1 MNKLTEQLKRH
12 EGLRL
17 KPYKCTA
24 GKLTIGYGRNIE
36 DCGITEDEATVML
49 NSDIAKCERQVSQNI
64 KMRPDI
70 NDARYDVLVNMTFN
84 MGLTGLLRFKKML
97 KAVKQ
102 GHYSL
107 ASVEMLDSKWAK
119 QVPSRANELANQM
132 RTGEYL

>member
-1 MNKLTEQLKRH
+1 MGKLTEQLNRH

-36 DCGITEDEATVML
+36 DCGITEGEATAML
-49 NSDIAKCERQVSQNI
+49 RSDIAKCERQVVQNI

-70 NDARYDVLVNMTFN
+70 NNARYDVLVNMVFN
-84 MGLTGLLRFKKML
+84 MGITGVSRFKKML

-102 GHYSL
+102 GRYSL
-107 ASVEMLDSKWAK
+107 AAVEMLNSKWAK

-132 RTGEYL
+132 LTGEYI

>member
-36 DCGITEDEATVML
+36 DCGITEGEATAML
-49 NSDIAKCERQVSQNI
+49 AADIHKGENQISENI
-64 KMRPDI
+64 EMLSNI
-70 NDARYDVLVNMTFN
+70 SDARYDVLVNMVFN
-84 MGLTGLLRFKKML
+84 MGITGVLRFKKML

-107 ASVEMLDSKWAK
+107 ASIEMLDSRWAK

-132 RTGEYL
+132 RTGEYK